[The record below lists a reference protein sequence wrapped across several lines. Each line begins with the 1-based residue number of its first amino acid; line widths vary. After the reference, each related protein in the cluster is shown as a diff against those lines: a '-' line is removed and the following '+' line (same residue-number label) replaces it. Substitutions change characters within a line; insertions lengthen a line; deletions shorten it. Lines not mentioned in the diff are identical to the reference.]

1 MTQAQTSST
10 IEAAALTRCG
20 SSYTPQQVD
29 AILHGILGAP
39 EEVHAQDAWL
49 SLVAP
54 NPDEALANALRAR
67 LATLAETSPEAPAPG
82 SSDRINAIRA
92 AMKEHGVTAFFIP
105 RGDRYRGEYVPSCA
119 DRLANATGFTGSA
132 GMAFVKLEGGGVF
145 TDGRYSIQIKQQV
158 NAEELEAL
166 VMGEV
171 KLRDWLRASMSEG
184 DVIGIDPWLVTQAF
198 WNDLEKMLE
207 HTGVKLQ
214 ALETNLVD
222 LTWKDRPAEPLAPV
236 TTHPLEFA
244 GVSRQ
249 HKRQQILEK
258 MRDKHLDATLLT
270 ATPSTAW
277 LLNIRGGDVPFTPL
291 PLGYTLLVDDG
302 SEHGRVQLFMDIR
315 KITRSARE
323 ELAADGIEILPPED
337 LLTTLANLPEPG
349 EKKTRVHVDR
359 ASCVLK
365 LSRAIEDAGAEVV
378 AGKDLTELPRA
389 KKNPA
394 EREGTRH
401 AHVRDGVA
409 VTRFLC
415 WLDARVPKG
424 NLTEI
429 EASDA
434 LENFRA
440 QGEHFRGLSF
450 PSISGFGP
458 NGAIIHYRATPESN
472 RTFTNDT
479 LYLIDSGGQYSDG
492 TTDITRT
499 VAIGSP
505 SHEMKR
511 RFTLVLKGMI
521 QLTLAR
527 FPEKTTGTQLDL
539 LARQALWNAGL
550 NFAHG
555 TGHGVGSFLSV
566 HEGPQSI
573 SPRNNDTNLAP
584 GMILSN
590 EPGYYKE
597 EAYGIRIENLIMV
610 SPAAEIEGG
619 ETEMMGFETL
629 TLAPI
634 DLRAVL
640 PELLTE
646 QERNWLDA
654 YHVRVRETLAPML
667 SSEEAAWLEQATRS
681 CSATA

>member
-1 MTQAQTSST
+1 MTQTT
-10 IEAAALTRCG
+10 IDAAALERCG
-20 SSYTPQQVD
+20 SSYTPEQVD
-29 AILHGILGAP
+29 EILHGILGAP
-39 EEVHAQDAWL
+39 EEVHAQDSWL
-49 SLVAP
+49 ALIAP
-54 NPDEALANALRAR
+54 NPDEDLTSALRTR
-67 LATLAETSPEAPAPG
+67 LATLAASSPEAPAPG
-82 SSDRINAIRA
+82 SSARINAIRE
-92 AMKEHGVTAFFIP
+92 AMKAHDVTAFFIP
-105 RGDRYRGEYVPSCA
+105 RGDRYRGEYVPPCA
-119 DRLANATGFTGSA
+119 ERLANATGFTGSA

-158 NAEELEAL
+158 NTEELEAL
-166 VMGEV
+166 VLGEV
-171 KLRDWLRASMSEG
+171 KLRDWLRSSMSEG
-184 DVIGIDPWLVTQAF
+184 DVIGLDTWLVTQAF
-198 WNDLEKMLE
+198 WDDLEKKLE
-207 HTGVKLQ
+207 HTGVELR
-214 ALETNLVD
+214 ALDANLVD
-222 LTWKDRPAEPLAPV
+222 ETWEDRPSEPLAPV

-249 HKRQQILEK
+249 QKRQQILAE
-258 MRDKHLDATLLT
+258 MRDQHLHATLLT

-302 SEHGRVQLFMDIR
+302 SEHGRVQLFMDAR
-315 KITRSARE
+315 KITRDAQE
-323 ELAADGIEILPPED
+323 ALAADGVEILPPED
-337 LLTTLANLPEPG
+337 LLGALAALPKKDQ

-365 LSRAIEDAGAEVV
+365 LSRALEDAGAEVV

-389 KKNPA
+389 RKNPA
-394 EREGTRH
+394 EREGTRQ
-401 AHVRDGVA
+401 AHIRDGVA
-409 VTRFLC
+409 ITRFLC
-415 WLDARVPKG
+415 WLDERIPEG

-458 NGAIIHYRATPESN
+458 NGAIIHYRATPASN
-472 RTFTNDT
+472 RTFTSDT

-499 VAIGSP
+499 VAVGAP
-505 SHEMKR
+505 SQEMKR

-527 FPEKTTGTQLDL
+527 FPQKTTGTQLDL
-539 LARQALWNAGL
+539 LARHALWNAGL

-573 SPRNNDTNLAP
+573 SPRNNDTNLEP

-610 SPAAEIEGG
+610 SPAEEIEGG
-619 ETEMMGFETL
+619 ETEMLSFETL

-634 DLRAVL
+634 DLRLVL

-646 QERNWLDA
+646 QERHWLDA
-654 YHVRVRETLAPML
+654 YHSRVRETLAPML
-667 SSEEAAWLEQATRS
+667 SDKESAWLEQATRS
-681 CSATA
+681 CTATA